1 VTSEQL
7 DILEPVANVETSKM
21 VSLAEFLEIF
31 EKEAEVEQK
40 IRLSI
45 DFMRAALSQSGNP
58 RFKDFWEGRRMCLPL
73 FKENI
78 TATGRT
84 LLWGEYIE
92 LSSEARRLKE
102 ILDEQSAFAMEQIE
116 LAIQSME
123 KDLEQYSEQ
132 LAQIPELTFP
142 ETCHSLCKK
151 ADSYSS
157 LQRELYLLNTL
168 ASRVNGLRKEVIKTE
183 MRVRFKTKFFE
194 RLSTIGDKIF
204 PRRKELIKDISA
216 EFIADVEAFIKEH
229 FSQEAS
235 VSLFLLREE
244 IKALQNAAK
253 LLTLNT
259 HAFTETRL
267 QLSKC
272 WDQLKEWEKER
283 KKEISQKKAVFKIN
297 HDEAM
302 EKIKA
307 YAAECMQEG
316 ANEEALLKA
325 GDELL
330 AQMKTLELGNEEVW
344 SLKEAFQLAKRP
356 LIDKQFLIEQ
366 ERERQ
371 NAEREA
377 QRKEKKEQ
385 LRADLQTLSQDADS
399 LDHAA
404 LEEKRKGLLKSYEL
418 LALSKS
424 EKQVFEKLLKQLRDL
439 ALDKKDKAAMQL
451 SADDLQSLENL
462 RTILGER
469 KERRQEI
476 KTLLESYRKA
486 LGGSGFDFEK
496 AMMYRELID
505 AEKVRLD
512 TANASIQEIEEKIS
526 ELEG

>member
-1 VTSEQL
+1 MTSEQL
-7 DILEPVANVETSKM
+7 DILESVVEAGTSKM
-21 VSLAEFLEIF
+21 VSLAEFLEVF

-45 DFMRAALSQSGNP
+45 DFMKAALSQSGNP
-58 RFKDFWEGRRMCLPL
+58 RFKDFWEGRRLCLPL

-123 KDLEQYSEQ
+123 KDLEQYAE
-132 LAQIPELTFP
+132 LLEQIPDLTFP
-142 ETCHSLCKK
+142 ETCSALQKK
-151 ADSYSS
+151 TAAYNG

-168 ASRVNGLRKEVIKTE
+168 ASRVNALRKEVIKTE
-183 MRVRFKTKFFE
+183 MRIRFKTKFFE
-194 RLSTIGDKIF
+194 RLSAIGDKIF
-204 PRRKELIKDISA
+204 PQRKELIKNISA
-216 EFIADVEAFIKEH
+216 EFMADVEAFIKEN
-229 FSQEAS
+229 FEQENAAS
-235 VSLFLLREE
+235 LYILREE
-244 IKALQNAAK
+244 IKSLQNAAK

-283 KKEISQKKAVFKIN
+283 KKEISQKKAVYKQN

-302 EKIKA
+302 EKVNA
-307 YAAECMQEG
+307 FAAACMQEG
-316 ANEEALLKA
+316 ADEDALHQA

-330 AQMKTLELGNEEVW
+330 AHMKTLELGNEEVW
-344 SLKEAFQLAKRP
+344 SLKDAFQLARRP
-356 LIDKQFLIEQ
+356 LVDKHFLQEQ

-385 LRADLQTLSQDADS
+385 LRTELQ
-399 LDHAA
+399 A
-404 LEEKRKGLLKSYEL
+404 LVQTGEQLEAGDIEEKRKEL
-418 LALSKS
+418 QKTFDSLALTKS
-424 EKQVFEKLLKQLRDL
+424 EKQVFEKMLKQLRDL
-439 ALDKKDKAAMQL
+439 VLDKKDKAAMQL
-451 SADDLQSLENL
+451 SADDLQSLTQL
-462 RTILGER
+462 RTILSER

-476 KTLLESYRKA
+476 RTLLESYRKA

-496 AMMYRELID
+496 AMMHRELID